1 MRNSDRCFTEQVH
14 QFFRLSRITVYPRCS
29 NYQFH
34 WRWAFSSWFFA
45 RITIFFWCH
54 QLCQQKVSV
63 ITFFF
68 FHLHIV
74 YSSVHHLKHCFWSY
88 NFSITK
94 YNRHSVWKN
103 FKKLLFLC
111 FFIIV
116 FLFIVLM
123 VSKKKIMKRKFATL
137 LLTISNYLVLER
149 RRVGTSKLFIFINPK
164 KLGGTSNLFSL
175 IILL

>member
-1 MRNSDRCFTEQVH
+1 MFYRASTSVFQTLPHYCLSTMQQLPIPLAMSIFQLIFRKNYD
-14 QFFRLSRITVYPRCS
+14 FFLMSPVMPAEGIGY
-29 NYQFH
+29 H
-34 WRWAFSSWFFA
+34 
-45 RITIFFWCH
+45 
-54 QLCQQKVSV
+54 L
-63 ITFFF
+63 FF